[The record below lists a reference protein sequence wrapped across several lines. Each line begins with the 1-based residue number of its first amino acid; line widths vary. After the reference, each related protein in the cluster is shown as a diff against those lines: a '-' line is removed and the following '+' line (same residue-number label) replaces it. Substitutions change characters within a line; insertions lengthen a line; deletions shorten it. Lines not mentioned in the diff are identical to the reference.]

1 VKAFCPCLWLVSS
14 LPLFLSTRHPGNVLS
29 MASEI
34 NKSEIGITDEIV
46 NTWQSVV
53 NTIAEII
60 NVPSALIMKVDEPY
74 IEVFRSSE
82 SSKNPYKVGDREY
95 LPGLYCERVIK
106 TRNKLLLP
114 NALKDKEWDKN
125 PDIELGMIS
134 YLGFPLLWPDGEV
147 FGTICVLDSKENK
160 YEKRYEKLIASF
172 KELVEAHL
180 SLLFKNLAN
189 RKNLENIFDNLS
201 DGIIAH
207 DKDRYIVF
215 FNRAAEKITG
225 YSREDVLGKDCHEA
239 FGGPFCG
246 SRCSFQNGPPDSQD
260 HLYYPLN
267 ILTKKGESRRI
278 EMTVNARK
286 DDSGR
291 FIGILASFRDITD
304 LIGLR
309 IQLGDLK
316 GFAGII
322 GRDPKMLQVYK
333 QIRDMSTNDYPVH
346 VTGETGTGKELVAHA
361 LHDES
366 RRGKGPFVP
375 VNCAA
380 LPEGTLESELFGHV
394 KGAFTG
400 AVRDKKGRFE
410 LANNG
415 TLFLDEVADLPKP
428 MQAKL
433 LRFLQDQTFERVGDE
448 KTTSVDVRLISAT
461 NQDLKREVERG
472 NFREDLYY
480 RINVVPI
487 HLPPLRKRKNDIPF
501 LMEHFINVASEEGQQ
516 TQGVSKEA
524 VARMKDYPWPGNV
537 RELQSAIRFALVKSK
552 GRIIQPDDL
561 PVELKKWQNEQSSR
575 GPSRKL
581 DRDSVH
587 TALARSGGNK
597 AKASRLLG
605 VGRATLYRFLGEFR
619 DVS

>member
-1 VKAFCPCLWLVSS
+1 MKKAKKINSE
-14 LPLFLSTRHPGNVLS
+14 TRYP
-29 MASEI
+29 SEI
-34 NKSEIGITDEIV
+34 LSFRPQVNKKEIKITDEIV
-46 NTWQSVV
+46 NTWQSIV

-74 IEVFRSSE
+74 IEVFCSSE
-82 SSKNPYKVGDREY
+82 SSKNPYKAGGREN
-95 LPGLYCERVIK
+95 PAGLYCERVIK
-106 TRNKLLLP
+106 KRNKLLVP

-125 PDIELGMIS
+125 PDIESGMIS

-147 FGTICVLDSKENK
+147 FGTICVLDSQENK
-160 YEKRYEKLIASF
+160 YEKQYEKLMASF

-180 SLLFKNLAN
+180 SLLYKNLAN
-189 RKNLENIFDNLS
+189 RKNLENILDNLS
-201 DGIIAH
+201 EGIIAH
-207 DKDRYIVF
+207 DRERRILF
-215 FNRAAEKITG
+215 FNRAAEKTTG
-225 YSREDVLGKDCHEA
+225 YLREDVLGRDCHEA

-246 SRCSFQNGPPDSQD
+246 SRCSFKEGRPDSMD
-260 HLYYPLN
+260 RLSYPLN
-267 ILTKKGESRRI
+267 ILTRKGEPRRI
-278 EMTVNARK
+278 EMTVNGREDEA
-286 DDSGR
+286 GR
-291 FIGILASFRDITD
+291 FVGIIASFRDVTD

-322 GRDPKMLQVYK
+322 GHDPKMLQVYK

-346 VTGETGTGKELVAHA
+346 ITGETGTGKELVAHA
-361 LHDES
+361 IHDES
-366 RRGKGPFVP
+366 RRGGGPFVP

-410 LANNG
+410 LADNG

-433 LRFLQDQTFERVGDE
+433 LRVLQDGTFERVGDE

-461 NQDLKREVERG
+461 NRDLKREVEKG

-501 LMEHFINVASEEGQQ
+501 LLEHFINEAGEDGQQ
-516 TQGVSKEA
+516 TLGLSKEA
-524 VARMKDYPWPGNV
+524 VALMKDYPWPGNV
-537 RELQSAIRFALVKSK
+537 RELQSAIRFALIKSK

-561 PVELKKWQNEQSSR
+561 PVELKKWQRGQSSR

-581 DRDSVH
+581 DWDSVRA
-587 TALARSGGNK
+587 ALARSGGNK
-597 AKASRLLG
+597 AKAARLLG
-605 VGRATLYRFLGEFR
+605 VGRATLYRFFADFQ

>member
-1 VKAFCPCLWLVSS
+1 
-14 LPLFLSTRHPGNVLS
+14 
-29 MASEI
+29 MASGI

-46 NTWQSVV
+46 TSWQSIVD
-53 NTIAEII
+53 TMAEII

-82 SSKNPYKVGDREY
+82 SSNNPYEVGNRKH
-95 LPGLYCERVIK
+95 LVGLYCERVVK
-106 TRNKLLLP
+106 TKNSILVP
-114 NALKDKEWDKN
+114 NALKDKEWDEN
-125 PDIELGMIS
+125 PDIKLGMIS

-160 YEKRYEKLIASF
+160 FGKRYEKLISRF
-172 KELVEAHL
+172 KELIEAHL
-180 SLLFKNLAN
+180 ALLYKSLSEG
-189 RKNLENIFDNLS
+189 KNLENILDNLS
-201 DGIIAH
+201 EGIIAH

-225 YSREDVLGKDCHEA
+225 YSRDDILGKDCHEA

-246 SRCSFQNGPPDSQD
+246 SRCSFQDGPPDSLDQ
-260 HLYYPLN
+260 LYYPLN
-267 ILTKKGESRRI
+267 ILTKNGTPRRI
-278 EMTVNARK
+278 EMTVNGREDKA
-286 DDSGR
+286 GR
-291 FIGILASFRDITD
+291 FVGIIASFRDVTD
-304 LIGLR
+304 LIGLK

-316 GFAGII
+316 SFAGII

-346 VTGETGTGKELVAHA
+346 ITGETGTGKELVAHA
-361 LHDES
+361 IHDES
-366 RRGKGPFVP
+366 RRGGGPFVP

-400 AVRDKKGRFE
+400 AVRNKKGRFE
-410 LANNG
+410 LADNG
-415 TLFLDEVADLPKP
+415 TLFLDEVADLPRP
-428 MQAKL
+428 IQAKL
-433 LRFLQDQTFERVGDE
+433 LRVLQDGTFERVGDE

-461 NQDLKREVERG
+461 NRDLKREVEKD

-501 LMEHFINVASEEGQQ
+501 LLEHFINEAGEDGHQ
-516 TQGVSKEA
+516 TLGLSKEA
-524 VARMKDYPWPGNV
+524 VALMQDYLWPGNV

-561 PVELKKWQNEQSSR
+561 PVELKKRQNEQSSR

-581 DRDSVH
+581 DWDSVSA
-587 TALARSGGNK
+587 ALAGSGGNK
-597 AKASRLLG
+597 AKAARLLG
-605 VGRATLYRFLGEFR
+605 VGRATLYRFLNDFQ